1 MRPWAASEFSFGLG
15 PLPGGIAVAGLATG
29 LAYDAWLNRTSWS
42 WLPFAVGLPLLP
54 AFGWAAATGALPAGL
69 PALLALGAI
78 AGAAL
83 ALANGL
89 VDIEDDAA
97 AGRGGLAYSLG
108 RSRAR
113 NVLPV
118 LQVVLLLVA
127 GQVVAGGTRP
137 PASLAAFALGVPL
150 ILGGML
156 GSRSVSAT
164 MRERG
169 WEAQAVGVALLA
181 IAWLAATEPIPLR

>member
-1 MRPWAASEFSFGLG
+1 MTP
-15 PLPGGIAVAGLATG
+15 
-29 LAYDAWLNRTSWS
+29 AW
-42 WLPFAVGLPLLP
+42 G
-54 AFGWAAATGALPAGL
+54 
-69 PALLALGAI
+69 
-78 AGAAL
+78 
-83 ALANGL
+83 
-89 VDIEDDAA
+89 
-97 AGRGGLAYSLG
+97 
-108 RSRAR
+108 RAR

-137 PASLAAFALGVPL
+137 PASLAAFALGVPF

-156 GSRSVSAT
+156 GSRSASAT